1 MADQPFGRNVD
12 GVPHIGL
19 GKDRLLEP
27 EVFQEVEGDQVGQLG
42 GGNRAIHELDELLA
56 DARRQHNWVI
66 LDLTDVRFLD
76 TSSVA
81 VIVSHWKKLEARG
94 GKLMLAGAQQRYIRA
109 LWITGLASRMS
120 LYDDV
125 ETAIAA
131 AGSARTARSGD

>member
-1 MADQPFGRNVD
+1 MEDFRLSSESRD
-12 GVPHIGL
+12 GV
-19 GKDRLLEP
+19 
-27 EVFQEVEGDQVGQLG
+27 
-42 GGNRAIHELDELLA
+42 AIVKAQGYLDVTTRDELDERLA
-56 DARRQHNWVI
+56 DARREQSWVI

-131 AGSARTARSGD
+131 AGSARTASSGD

>member
-1 MADQPFGRNVD
+1 VALSPLFPVGELESRVEESRLSSESRD
-12 GVPHIGL
+12 GV
-19 GKDRLLEP
+19 
-27 EVFQEVEGDQVGQLG
+27 
-42 GGNRAIHELDELLA
+42 AIVKAQGYLDVTTRGELDELLT
-56 DARRQHNWVI
+56 DARRQQNWVI

-125 ETAIAA
+125 EKAIAA
-131 AGSARTARSGD
+131 AGSARTAGSGA

>member
-1 MADQPFGRNVD
+1 MEEFRLSSESRD
-12 GVPHIGL
+12 GIPIVKAQGYL
-19 GKDRLLEP
+19 DVTTRG
-27 EVFQEVEGDQVGQLG
+27 
-42 GGNRAIHELDELLA
+42 ELDELLA
-56 DARRQHNWVI
+56 DARRQYNWVI

-94 GKLMLAGAQQRYIRA
+94 GTLMLAGAQQRYIRA

-125 ETAIAA
+125 EKAIAA
-131 AGSARTARSGD
+131 ANSARTAGSGD

>member
-1 MADQPFGRNVD
+1 VALSPLFPVGELESRVEEFRLSSESRD
-12 GVPHIGL
+12 GV
-19 GKDRLLEP
+19 
-27 EVFQEVEGDQVGQLG
+27 
-42 GGNRAIHELDELLA
+42 AIVKAQGYLDVTTRGELDELLT
-56 DARRQHNWVI
+56 DARRQQNWVI

-94 GKLMLAGAQQRYIRA
+94 GKLMLVGAQQRYIRA

-131 AGSARTARSGD
+131 AGSARTASSGD